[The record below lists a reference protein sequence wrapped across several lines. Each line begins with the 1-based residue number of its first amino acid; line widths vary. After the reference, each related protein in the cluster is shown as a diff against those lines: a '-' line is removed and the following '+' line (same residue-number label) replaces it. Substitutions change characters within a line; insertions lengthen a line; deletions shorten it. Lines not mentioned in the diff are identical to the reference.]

1 VARQLKLN
9 NKDKDNFMG
18 DFADLSGKVALVT
31 GAATGIGAAC
41 GRELSAAGATVML
54 TDVNVD
60 GCQQLSKALN
70 AGGARALFAAQDVT
84 VEEQWKHIVDHTV
97 DQCGGLDI
105 LVNNAGMYT
114 GGTLVSNTLE
124 AVRRVH
130 QVNVESIFLGMK
142 YAAQAMQP
150 GGIAGKGGSIINM
163 SSVAGL
169 IGVPG
174 HTAYGSSKGA
184 VRLYTKHA
192 AVEFAKLGYGIRVNS
207 IHPGL
212 IDTDM
217 GRLVFKDFVE
227 IGLAAD
233 LEEAEAIA
241 MGMIPLASLG
251 AVEDIARMTRFL
263 ASSESSYCT
272 GAEFVVDGGMTA
284 C

>member
-1 VARQLKLN
+1 
-9 NKDKDNFMG
+9 MG

-41 GRELSAAGATVML
+41 ARELSAAGATVML
-54 TDVNVD
+54 TDLNLD
-60 GCQQLSKALN
+60 GCEQLSSTLN
-70 AGGARALFAAQDVT
+70 AKGGRAFSGAQDVT
-84 VEEQWKHIVDHTV
+84 AEQQWQQTVDQTV

-105 LVNNAGMYT
+105 LVNNAGTYT

-150 GGIAGKGGSIINM
+150 GGAAGKGGSIINM

-174 HTAYGSSKGA
+174 HTAYGSTKGA

-192 AVEFAKLGYGIRVNS
+192 AVEFARLGYGIRVNS

-217 GRLVFKDFVE
+217 GRLVFEDFVA

-233 LEEAEAIA
+233 LEEAEATVL
-241 MGMIPLASLG
+241 GMIPLATLG
-251 AVEDIARMTRFL
+251 AAEDIARMTRFL

-272 GAEFVVDGGMTA
+272 GAEFVVDGGMTTA
-284 C
+284 

>member
-1 VARQLKLN
+1 
-9 NKDKDNFMG
+9 MG
-18 DFADLSGKVALVT
+18 DFADLSGKTALVT

-41 GRELSAAGATVML
+41 ARELSRAGATVML
-54 TDVNVD
+54 TDINVA
-60 GCQQLSKALN
+60 GCEQLASTLN
-70 AGGARALFAAQDVT
+70 AGGGRAFSGAQDVT
-84 VEEQWKHIVDHTV
+84 VEETWPQTIDDTV
-97 DQCGGLDI
+97 QRCGGLDI

-114 GGTLVSNTLE
+114 GGKLVDNTLA

-130 QVNVESIFLGMK
+130 QVNVESVFLGMK

-150 GGIAGKGGSIINM
+150 GGTAGN
-163 SSVAGL
+163 
-169 IGVPG
+169 
-174 HTAYGSSKGA
+174 GA

-192 AVEFAKLGYGIRVNS
+192 AVEFARLGYGIRVNS

-227 IGLAAD
+227 IGLAPD
-233 LEEAEAIA
+233 LDAAEAAILQ
-241 MGMIPLASLG
+241 MIPLATLG

-284 C
+284 T

>member
-1 VARQLKLN
+1 
-9 NKDKDNFMG
+9 MG

-41 GRELSAAGATVML
+41 ARELSAAGATVML

-60 GCQQLSKALN
+60 GCQQLSNALN
-70 AGGARALFAAQDVT
+70 AKGAKTFFGAQDVT
-84 VEEQWKHIVDHTV
+84 VEQEWKQTVEHTV

-105 LVNNAGMYT
+105 LVNNAGTYI
-114 GGTLVSNTLE
+114 GGKLVENTLE
-124 AVRRVH
+124 AVRKVH

-142 YAAQAMQP
+142 HAAAAMQP
-150 GGIAGKGGSIINM
+150 GGSAGNGGSIINM

-174 HTAYGSSKGA
+174 HTAYGSTKGA

-192 AVEFAKLGYGIRVNS
+192 AVEFAKLEYGIRVNS

-217 GRLVFKDFVE
+217 GRLVFKDFVD
-227 IGLAAD
+227 IGVAAD
-233 LEEAEAIA
+233 LVEAEEAILQT
-241 MGMIPLASLG
+241 IPMAALG
-251 AVEDIARMTRFL
+251 TPDDIARMTRFL

-284 C
+284 G

>member
-1 VARQLKLN
+1 MARQLELN
-9 NKDKDNFMG
+9 YQDEDNPMG

-31 GAATGIGAAC
+31 GAAAGIGAASA
-41 GRELSAAGATVML
+41 RELSAAGATVML

-60 GCQQLSKALN
+60 GCQQLSNSLN
-70 AGGARALFAAQDVT
+70 AKGARAFFAAQDVT
-84 VEEQWKHIVDHTV
+84 VEQQWKQTVDQTV

-105 LVNNAGMYT
+105 LVNNAGTYT
-114 GGTLVSNTLE
+114 GGKLEDNTLE
-124 AVRRVH
+124 AVRWIH

-142 YAAQAMQP
+142 YAAQVMQP
-150 GGIAGKGGSIINM
+150 GGSAGKGGSIINM

-174 HTAYGSSKGA
+174 HTAYGSTKGA

-207 IHPGL
+207 VHPGL

-217 GRLVFKDFVE
+217 GRRVFKDFVD
-227 IGLAAD
+227 IGVAEDLA
-233 LEEAEAIA
+233 EAEAAILA
-241 MGMIPLASLG
+241 TIPMAILG
-251 AVEDIARMTRFL
+251 AVEDIARMIRFL

-284 C
+284 G

>member
-1 VARQLKLN
+1 
-9 NKDKDNFMG
+9 MG
-18 DFADLSGKVALVT
+18 DFADLSGKTALVT

-41 GRELSAAGATVML
+41 ARELSRAGATVML
-54 TDVNVD
+54 TDINVA
-60 GCQQLSKALN
+60 GCEQLANTLN
-70 AGGARALFAAQDVT
+70 AGGGRAFSGAQDVT
-84 VEEQWKHIVDHTV
+84 VEETWPQTIEDTV
-97 DQCGGLDI
+97 QRCGGLDI

-114 GGTLVSNTLE
+114 GGKLVDNTLA

-130 QVNVESIFLGMK
+130 QVNVESVFLGMK

-150 GGIAGKGGSIINM
+150 GGTAGNGGSIINM

-174 HTAYGSSKGA
+174 HTAYGSTKGA

-192 AVEFAKLGYGIRVNS
+192 AVEFARLGYGIRVNS

-227 IGLAAD
+227 IGLAPD
-233 LEEAEAIA
+233 LDAAEAAILQ
-241 MGMIPLASLG
+241 MIPLATLG

-284 C
+284 T

>member
-1 VARQLKLN
+1 
-9 NKDKDNFMG
+9 MG

-60 GCQQLSKALN
+60 GCQHLSNALN
-70 AGGARALFAAQDVT
+70 AGGANAFFAAQDVT
-84 VEEQWKHIVDHTV
+84 VEEQWKHTV
-97 DQCGGLDI
+97 DQTVGQCGGLDI

-130 QVNVESIFLGMK
+130 QLNVESIFLGMK
-142 YAAQAMQP
+142 YAAEAMQP

-217 GRLVFKDFVE
+217 GKLVFKDFVE

-241 MGMIPLASLG
+241 FGMIPLASLG

>member
-1 VARQLKLN
+1 
-9 NKDKDNFMG
+9 MG
-18 DFADLSGKVALVT
+18 NFADLSGKVALVT

-41 GRELSAAGATVML
+41 ARELSAAGATVML
-54 TDVNVD
+54 TDINVD
-60 GCQQLSKALN
+60 GCEQQAKALS
-70 AGGARALFAAQDVT
+70 ASGGKAFFGAQDVT
-84 VEEQWKHIVDHTV
+84 VEEQWKQAVDQTL

-105 LVNNAGMYT
+105 LVNNAGMYI
-114 GGTLVSNTLE
+114 GGTLVNNTLE

-142 YAAQAMQP
+142 YAAEAMQP
-150 GGIAGKGGSIINM
+150 GGRAGKGGSIINL

-174 HTAYGSSKGA
+174 HSAYGSTKGA

-192 AVEFAKLGYGIRVNS
+192 AVEFARLGYGIRVNS
-207 IHPGL
+207 IHPGV

-217 GRLVFKDFVE
+217 GKLVSKDFVE

-233 LEEAEAIA
+233 LEEADAAILQ
-241 MGMIPLASLG
+241 MIPLATLG
-251 AVEDIARMTRFL
+251 VPEDIARMTRFL
-263 ASSESSYCT
+263 ASGESSYCT

-284 C
+284 A

>member
-1 VARQLKLN
+1 VAWPLKFN
-9 NKDKDNFMG
+9 NNEEDNSMG

-41 GRELSAAGATVML
+41 ARELSAAGATLML
-54 TDVNVD
+54 TDINVD
-60 GCQQLSKALN
+60 GCEQLCNALN
-70 AGGARALFAAQDVT
+70 AKGGKAFFGAQDVT
-84 VEEQWKHIVDHTV
+84 VEQQWKQTV
-97 DQCGGLDI
+97 DQTVEQCGGLDI
-105 LVNNAGMYT
+105 LVNNAGAYT
-114 GGTLVSNTLE
+114 GGKLEDNTLE
-124 AVRRVH
+124 AVRWVH

-142 YAAQAMQP
+142 YAAQVMQP
-150 GGIAGKGGSIINM
+150 GGSAGNGGAIINM

-174 HTAYGSSKGA
+174 HTAYGSTKGA

-217 GRLVFKDFVE
+217 GRLVFKDFVDVGVAE
-227 IGLAAD
+227 D
-233 LEEAEAIA
+233 LVEAEAAILA
-241 MGMIPLASLG
+241 TIPMDRLG
-251 AVEDIARMTRFL
+251 AVEDIAKMTRFL

-284 C
+284 G

>member
-1 VARQLKLN
+1 
-9 NKDKDNFMG
+9 MG
-18 DFADLSGKVALVT
+18 NFADLSGKVALIT

-41 GRELSAAGATVML
+41 ARELSAAGAAVML
-54 TDVNVD
+54 TDVNVE
-60 GCQQLSKALN
+60 GCETLSNALS
-70 AGGARALFAAQDVT
+70 ASGAIAFSGAQDVT
-84 VEEQWKHIVDHTV
+84 REEDWKRAIGQTV
-97 DQCGGLDI
+97 DQCGRLDI
-105 LVNNAGMYT
+105 LVNNAGTYI
-114 GGTLVSNTLE
+114 GGKLEDNTLE
-124 AVRRVH
+124 AVRWVH

-142 YAAQAMQP
+142 YAAQVMQP
-150 GGIAGKGGSIINM
+150 GGSAGNGGSIINM

-174 HTAYGSSKGA
+174 HTAYGSTKGA

-207 IHPGL
+207 VHPGL

-217 GRLVFKDFVE
+217 GRLVFKDFVD
-227 IGLAAD
+227 IGVAEDLAEA
-233 LEEAEAIA
+233 EEAVLAT
-241 MGMIPLASLG
+241 IPMATLG

-284 C
+284 G

>member
-1 VARQLKLN
+1 VARPLKLN
-9 NKDKDNFMG
+9 NKEKENFMG

-60 GCQQLSKALN
+60 GCQHLSNALN
-70 AGGARALFAAQDVT
+70 AGGANAFFAAQDVT
-84 VEEQWKHIVDHTV
+84 VEEQWKHTV
-97 DQCGGLDI
+97 DQTVGQCGGLDI

-142 YAAQAMQP
+142 YAAEAMQP

-217 GRLVFKDFVE
+217 GKLVFKDFVE

-241 MGMIPLASLG
+241 FGMIPLASLG

>member
-1 VARQLKLN
+1 MSN
-9 NKDKDNFMG
+9 
-18 DFADLSGKVALVT
+18 FADLSGKVALVT
-31 GAATGIGAAC
+31 GAGAGIGAAC
-41 GRELSAAGATVML
+41 ARELCAAGATVML
-54 TDVNVD
+54 TDINLA
-60 GCQQLSKALN
+60 GCEQLAGTLN
-70 AGGARALFAAQDVT
+70 AEGGKAFCGAQDVT
-84 VEEQWKHIVDHTV
+84 VEETWPQTI
-97 DQCGGLDI
+97 DQTIDRCGGFDI

-114 GGTLVSNTLE
+114 GGKLEDNTLE

-130 QVNVESIFLGMK
+130 QVNVESVFLGMK
-142 YAAQAMQP
+142 YAAVAMQP
-150 GGIAGKGGSIINM
+150 GGRAGRGGAIINM

-174 HTAYGSSKGA
+174 HTAYGSTKGA

-192 AVEFAKLGYGIRVNS
+192 AVEFARLGYGIRVNS

-217 GRLVFKDFVE
+217 GRMVFKDLVD
-227 IGLAAD
+227 IGVAAD
-233 LEEAEAIA
+233 LEEAEAAIQQ
-241 MGMIPLASLG
+241 MIPLATLG

-284 C
+284 A